1 MMKIKNL
8 TLFFCL
14 IASPIFAQTSLLEKE
29 MGSYINS
36 ETITAENDENA
47 SINDLS
53 LSLDHRNNIYAS
65 FGVTSLEAENIS
77 ILTDVTQSNY
87 GGGENDAYIE
97 KRSPEGE
104 LLWNTFIGGEKQ
116 DGIIGVKINSTGI
129 YIIGYT
135 YSNTNI
141 STPEAFIEN
150 FVDYNADPN
159 NISPIPFILKLNAE
173 GSKEWGTYFR
183 TTAEDVGETLTDFT
197 IDNNGN
203 LYLVG
208 FTQSTENVSTAGAFD
223 ESLGEA
229 THKGF
234 IQKFDTNGNRIWGT
248 YHGSSSYLD
257 VSTLGN
263 IALDQNGNIVVG
275 GFYLGNTAS
284 YFLTSATY
292 DDGQNLPNDVF
303 LAKFDPDGERIWG
316 LMYGGINL
324 EQSIDVAVD
333 SENNILWF
341 GTTKSEEDIASQGAY
356 QEVLGSSNPVNNTD
370 DAFLA
375 KFDEDGNQLWSTY
388 YGGQLI
394 DSYQSQAGGGYSFIG
409 FNKNLI
415 SFDEDDNIYF
425 ASLTKSTNQIATPN
439 TFQDELAS
447 VGNFDSYVVKFNPAG
462 ERLWGTYFGGL
473 GDDKTSGLLYAGND
487 EFYLYGAT
495 SSTEGIATSNAWY
508 DQELE
513 SDVSGFI
520 VKFIPNTLGITEKTN
535 TAFSVWPN
543 PTKGAFTISGKANQ
557 LLQVSIYDVHG
568 RKVRDIAHV
577 KVNSPVVLQRKLSTG
592 IYFLN
597 INAEENQV
605 QNLKLIVN

>member
-1 MMKIKNL
+1 MYYYSLKL
-8 TLFFCL
+8 QFLSLLLL
-14 IASPIFAQTSLLEKE
+14 IISSSIFAQTSLLEKE

-234 IQKFDTNGNRIWGT
+234 IQKFDTNGNRIWG
-248 YHGSSSYLD
+248 YL
-257 VSTLGN
+257 SR
-263 IALDQNGNIVVG
+263 IIV
-275 GFYLGNTAS
+275 
-284 YFLTSATY
+284 
-292 DDGQNLPNDVF
+292 
-303 LAKFDPDGERIWG
+303 
-316 LMYGGINL
+316 
-324 EQSIDVAVD
+324 
-333 SENNILWF
+333 
-341 GTTKSEEDIASQGAY
+341 
-356 QEVLGSSNPVNNTD
+356 
-370 DAFLA
+370 
-375 KFDEDGNQLWSTY
+375 
-388 YGGQLI
+388 
-394 DSYQSQAGGGYSFIG
+394 
-409 FNKNLI
+409 I
-415 SFDEDDNIYF
+415 S
-425 ASLTKSTNQIATPN
+425 
-439 TFQDELAS
+439 
-447 VGNFDSYVVKFNPAG
+447 
-462 ERLWGTYFGGL
+462 
-473 GDDKTSGLLYAGND
+473 
-487 EFYLYGAT
+487 
-495 SSTEGIATSNAWY
+495 
-508 DQELE
+508 
-513 SDVSGFI
+513 
-520 VKFIPNTLGITEKTN
+520 
-535 TAFSVWPN
+535 
-543 PTKGAFTISGKANQ
+543 
-557 LLQVSIYDVHG
+557 
-568 RKVRDIAHV
+568 
-577 KVNSPVVLQRKLSTG
+577 
-592 IYFLN
+592 
-597 INAEENQV
+597 
-605 QNLKLIVN
+605 